1 MGGIFLQRPER
12 LRFKDYTYFGVF
24 NPFYIL

>member
-12 LRFKDYTYFGVF
+12 LRVKDYTYFGVF
-24 NPFYIL
+24 NPFYTL